1 MLKVLVTGA
10 TGFIGSHIAD
20 ALLNKGYEVRCTYRK
35 TSNLRWLK
43 DKPLETIEADFFDV
57 ESLKEAVRDVD
68 YIIHSAGVVAARN
81 YEGFLKGN
89 RDATINLLKAAEATA
104 PNLKRFVHVSS
115 LTAAGPAKSLE
126 QPITEDM
133 PPKPITAYG
142 RSKIAAEEEVRA
154 FKNKF
159 PYTIVRPTAVYGPR
173 DVAIFQMFQ
182 VAQKGLGTLMG
193 FNKKYLNLIH
203 SDDLVRG
210 TIQAME
216 SDKAVNQTYFLASE
230 EIYNWQQIIDAI
242 KNAFNRKFFVK
253 IRIPHFLIYTI
264 AGLTE
269 FFGKFAKNPPIFNK
283 DKAKDFVQEYWI
295 CSVEK
300 AKRDFG
306 YKQKTSL
313 EDGIKQTID
322 WYKDKGWL

>member
-1 MLKVLVTGA
+1 MKVLVTGA

-20 ALLNKGYEVRCTYRK
+20 ALLEKGYEVRCTYRK
-35 TSNLRWLK
+35 TSNLRWLEN
-43 DKPLETIEADFFDV
+43 KPFELVETDFFDV
-57 ESLKEAVRDVD
+57 ESLKKATQDVD

-81 YEGFLKGN
+81 LEGFLKGN
-89 RDATINLLKAAEATA
+89 RDATLNLLKAAEATA

-115 LTAAGPAKSLE
+115 QTAAGPAKSLDE
-126 QPITEDM
+126 PVTEDM
-133 PPKPITAYG
+133 TPHPITAYG
-142 RSKIAAEEEVRA
+142 KSKIAAEEAVKS

-193 FNKKYLNLIH
+193 FDKKYLNLIH
-203 SDDLVRG
+203 SDDCVRG

-216 SDKAVNQTYFLASE
+216 SDKAVNETYFIATE
-230 EIYNWQQIIDAI
+230 EIYNWPQIINAF
-242 KNAFNRKFFVK
+242 KNAFDKKFFIK
-253 IRIPHFLIYTI
+253 IRIPHFLIFTI
-264 AGLTE
+264 AGLSE
-269 FFGKFAKNPPIFNK
+269 FFGRFSKKPPVFNI
-283 DKAKDFVQEYWI
+283 DKGRDFVQKYWI

-306 YKQKTSL
+306 FEQKVSL

-322 WYKDKGWL
+322 WYKEKGWL